1 MRIARNILLSPAA
14 AMMLLALQFAG
25 APAQAEEMKHD
36 MTKHD
41 MGAMAASSGNEADA
55 GYRAAMDKMHS
66 EMMAQKTT
74 GDADIDFVRGMIP
87 HHQAAIDM
95 AKVLLEHGK
104 DPEMRKL
111 AEAVITAQE
120 KEITEMENWLA
131 AHPAKK

>member
-1 MRIARNILLSPAA
+1 MRISRNLLLSPAA
-14 AMMLLALQFAG
+14 ATMLLALQFAG

-36 MTKHD
+36 MSTH
-41 MGAMAASSGNEADA
+41 GSMAASPGAAEA
-55 GYRAAMDKMHS
+55 GYKAAMDKMHR
-66 EMMAQKTT
+66 EMMAQKYT
-74 GDADIDFVRGMIP
+74 GDADVDFVRGMIP

-120 KEITEMENWLA
+120 KEIAEMENWLA
-131 AHPAKK
+131 AHPAK

>member
-1 MRIARNILLSPAA
+1 MIRKIMPAPIAATA
-14 AMMLLALQFAG
+14 LLALQFA
-25 APAQAEEMKHD
+25 ASPTNAEDMKHD

-95 AKVLLEHGK
+95 AKVLLEYGK
-104 DPEMRKL
+104 DPELRKL
-111 AEAVITAQE
+111 AQNVIAAQE
-120 KEITEMENWLA
+120 KEIEEMENWLE
-131 AHPAKK
+131 AHPVK